1 MRLFAAVLP
10 PPAATAELAVAVD
23 ALRELPGLPGAD
35 RMRWTQREGWH
46 FTLAFYGEVAEP
58 VRPELERRLARAAAR
73 GRPLTLRLAGAGRFG
88 ERTLWMGADG
98 DRERLGRLA
107 AAASAAGRRSGIAM
121 EEQAFHAHL
130 TLARTRRAAP
140 ATVAGG
146 THEGDGADGVGGADG
161 TGGTGAT
168 RGTRLDLRPYVA
180 ALAGFEGAPWT
191 AGELAL
197 VRSTPPTSGVP
208 GEQPRYTTVAAWR
221 LGR

>member
-10 PPAATAELAVAVD
+10 PPAATAELAAAVD
-23 ALRELPGLPGAD
+23 ALREPPGLPGAD
-35 RMRWTQREGWH
+35 RLRWTQREGWH

-88 ERTLWMGADG
+88 ERTLWMGAAG

-107 AAASAAGRRSGIAM
+107 AAASAAGRRSGIPM

-130 TLARTRRAAP
+130 TLARARRAPAP
-140 ATVAGG
+140 VAGG
-146 THEGDGADGVGGADG
+146 SHEAAGTDGVDG
-161 TGGTGAT
+161 IGGTGPA

-197 VRSTPPTSGVP
+197 VRSTPPTGGVP